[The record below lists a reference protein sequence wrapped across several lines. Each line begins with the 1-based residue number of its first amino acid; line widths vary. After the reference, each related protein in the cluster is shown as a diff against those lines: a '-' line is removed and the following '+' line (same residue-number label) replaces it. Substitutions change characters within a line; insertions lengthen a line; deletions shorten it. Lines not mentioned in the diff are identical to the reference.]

1 MNNVGV
7 LLVVL
12 CCFLTACG
20 KSAPGVS
27 VSHRAIG
34 EAIIIIQD
42 VTVFDSQSLTTREH
56 MDVEIRD
63 GKITAIQASG
73 SGALPKDAYVISGN
87 NATLVPG
94 LIDMLGHITIATGP
108 SWEFSLPDAEANL
121 KAYLYSG
128 VTTIFDPS
136 DSSDEAYVR
145 PEKIANGEM
154 IGPRIFT
161 AGRIITDPHGHPR
174 ALVQQLAPWWIKWYL
189 VSEVGTGVETIEQA
203 QQAVDQRIDAGA
215 DAIKIVV
222 DSIPLDAPKLND
234 ELTRAIVDRAKQ
246 RGIRTVAHI
255 GTTDDA
261 IAAAQAGVSLWVHG
275 VYKERIND
283 EDIKTLVDFDIPMV
297 TTSEVFNRYGRAV
310 DGPINATVLEQQT
323 VAPSVL
329 ASFYPVPDDFDPGAL
344 LSWVELMHE
353 TTVTRLENVSR
364 LHQAGMTILAGSDT
378 QSGVFPGAGLH
389 RELANLVDAGMTP
402 AEAIRAA
409 TYDSAR
415 FLADGE
421 EPDYGL
427 IAVGKKA
434 DLILVAG
441 DPTQDIT
448 VLQNIR
454 EVIYD
459 GILLDR
465 QAVEE

>member
-1 MNNVGV
+1 M
-7 LLVVL
+7 
-12 CCFLTACG
+12 
-20 KSAPGVS
+20 
-27 VSHRAIG
+27 
-34 EAIIIIQD
+34 
-42 VTVFDSQSLTTREH
+42 
-56 MDVEIRD
+56 
-63 GKITAIQASG
+63 
-73 SGALPKDAYVISGN
+73 
-87 NATLVPG
+87 
-94 LIDMLGHITIATGP
+94 
-108 SWEFSLPDAEANL
+108 